1 MHNIKAFITEAK
13 IYDIFDLFRRKP
25 RGLGFNDTDVIVI
38 EAKSKEGDI
47 RVKEN
52 FFTCLKG
59 NGTFS
64 LKAPSRM
71 SRATRGR
78 LARFLTYYHLTDDPE
93 KYDLLII
100 PGGSPDGAPTTIRNI
115 KKAREIAKSFFA
127 KNKPVASICHG
138 PYALVS
144 AGLVKGR
151 HLTSYWHD
159 GVPEEI
165 KKSGGIWED
174 KDVVVDGNLVTS
186 RWPMDLPA
194 FMGEVIK
201 LVSKNLK
208 K

>member
-1 MHNIKAFITEAK
+1 MIMHNIKAFITEAK

-93 KYDLLII
+93 KYDLVK
-100 PGGSPDGAPTTIRNI
+100 NI
-115 KKAREIAKSFFA
+115 KNWRDREIEIVED
-127 KNKPVASICHG
+127 NKMYYIF
-138 PYALVS
+138 
-144 AGLVKGR
+144 
-151 HLTSYWHD
+151 
-159 GVPEEI
+159 VP
-165 KKSGGIWED
+165 
-174 KDVVVDGNLVTS
+174 
-186 RWPMDLPA
+186 
-194 FMGEVIK
+194 
-201 LVSKNLK
+201 
-208 K
+208 